1 MSEKTEGTFK
11 IKSKKKL
18 TDQELGAKN
27 REPLVNT
34 PNNVTKVIIPKD
46 PKDAVQTQET
56 NVGDAI
62 VKKQEDTKDSEG
74 VAEEVRPAE
83 EELTSPIQEITEESK
98 KEEQKEVKLDPVV
111 AQPEL
116 PESVTKLVDF
126 MKETG
131 GTMQDYIRLNTNYDD
146 VDRDVLVKEYY
157 KSTKPHLSAEEIDFM
172 IDDSFAFDED
182 IDEERDIRRKKLAY
196 KEEVA
201 KARKFLKDTKDKY
214 YDEIKLNSPRLS
226 ENQQKASD
234 FFNRYKEDQKRNAA
248 NHEKFKANT
257 NQLLNEQFEGF
268 DFNLGDK
275 KFRYG
280 IQNVSQVA
288 EKQSD
293 ISNFI
298 GKFLGKDGMIEDTA
312 GYHKAL
318 YAGAN
323 ADKIA
328 NHFYE
333 QGKADAIRD
342 VVNKSNNTS
351 SVARKAAP
359 TGAAK
364 FGAYT
369 VKSVSGADS
378 SKLKIKKFKNY

>member
-1 MSEKTEGTFK
+1 MSEKTEGSFK
-11 IKSKKKL
+11 IKTKKKL
-18 TDQELGAKN
+18 TEQQIAAKN
-27 REPLVNT
+27 KEPLIDL
-34 PNNVTKVIIPKD
+34 PNNVTTIVIPKEG
-46 PKDAVQTQET
+46 V
-56 NVGDAI
+56 DAI
-62 VKKQEDTKDSEG
+62 QKPSTDEVDVHEAPGDGPTMVEGTSEP
-74 VAEEVRPAE
+74 V
-83 EELTSPIQEITEESK
+83 IKEITEESRP
-98 KEEQKEVKLDPVV
+98 KEKIEIPVV
-111 AQPEL
+111 SQPEL
-116 PESVTKLVDF
+116 PENITKLVDF
-126 MKETG
+126 MQETG
-131 GTMQDYIRLNTNYDD
+131 GTMQDYVRLNTNYDD
-146 VDRDVLVKEYY
+146 IDRDVLVKEYY
-157 KSTKPHLSAEEIDFM
+157 KNTKSHLSADEIEFM
-172 IDDSFAFDED
+172 IEDNFAFDED

-201 KARKFLKDTKDKY
+201 KAREFLESTKEKY
-214 YDEIKLNSPRLS
+214 YDDIKLKSPSLS
-226 ENQQKASD
+226 EDQKKASD
-234 FFNRYKEDQKRNAA
+234 FFNRHKEDQERNVA
-248 NHEKFKANT
+248 NHERFKAST
-257 NQLLNEQFEGF
+257 NQLLNENFEGF
-268 DFNLGDK
+268 DFTLGEK

-280 IQNVSQVA
+280 VQNPSQVA

-298 GKFLGKDGMIEDTA
+298 GKFLGKDGTIEDTA

-323 ADKIA
+323 ADKMA

-351 SVARKAAP
+351 SSARKAAP

-378 SKLKIKKFKNY
+378 SKLKVKKFKNY

>member
-1 MSEKTEGTFK
+1 MNEKTEGSFK
-11 IKSKKKL
+11 IKSRKKMSDK
-18 TDQELGAKN
+18 EIAAKN
-27 REPLVNT
+27 KEPLVDI
-34 PNNVTKVIIPKD
+34 PSNVTKVVIPKE
-46 PKDAVQTQET
+46 KEDAVQEPSTEE
-56 NVGDAI
+56 VDVHESSG
-62 VKKQEDTKDSEG
+62 DSEE
-74 VAEEVRPAE
+74 VVEEVSEPV
-83 EELTSPIQEITEESK
+83 IKEITEESK
-98 KEEQKEVKLDPVV
+98 EQKEEVTPEPVV
-111 AQPEL
+111 AQAEL
-116 PESVTKLVDF
+116 PESVNKLVDF
-126 MKETG
+126 MRETG

-214 YDEIKLNSPRLS
+214 YDEIKLNSPKLS
-226 ENQQKASD
+226 GDQQKASD

-257 NQLLNEQFEGF
+257 NQLLNDEFEGF
-268 DFNLGDK
+268 DFDLGDK

-280 IQNVSQVA
+280 VQNPSQVA
-288 EKQSD
+288 QKQSD

-351 SVARKAAP
+351 SSARKAAP

>member
-27 REPLVNT
+27 KEPLIDA
-34 PNNVTKVIIPKD
+34 PSNVTKVVIPKE
-46 PKDAVQTQET
+46 PKDAVQEPSAKE
-56 NVGDAI
+56 VD
-62 VKKQEDTKDSEG
+62 VHEPSEDSKKM
-74 VAEEVRPAE
+74 VEEVSEPV
-83 EELTSPIQEITEESK
+83 IKEITEESK
-98 KEEQKEVKLDPVV
+98 KEEEIKQEPL
-111 AQPEL
+111 AQQPTL
-116 PESVTKLVDF
+116 PENITKLVSF
-126 MKETG
+126 MEETG

-157 KSTKPHLSAEEIDFM
+157 KNTKSHLTADEIDFM
-172 IDDSFAFDED
+172 LDDKFAFDED

-201 KARKFLKDTKDKY
+201 KARKFLNDTKDKY
-214 YDEIKLNSPRLS
+214 YDEIKLNSPKLS
-226 ENQQKASD
+226 GNQQEASD
-234 FFNRYKEDQKRNAA
+234 FFNRYKEDQKRNAD

-268 DFNLGDK
+268 DFSLGDK

-280 IQNVSQVA
+280 IQNPSQVA

-293 ISNFI
+293 LNNFI
-298 GKFLGKDGMIEDTA
+298 GRFLGEDGTIEDTA

>member
-27 REPLVNT
+27 KEPLVST
-34 PNNVTKVIIPKD
+34 PNNVTKVIIPKE
-46 PKDAVQTQET
+46 PQDAVQKPSTDEVDVHEPSG
-56 NVGDAI
+56 N
-62 VKKQEDTKDSEG
+62 S
-74 VAEEVRPAE
+74 EEVVE
-83 EELTSPIQEITEESK
+83 EVSEPVIKEITEESK
-98 KEEQKEVKLDPVV
+98 KEKEEIKPEPAMQQPV
-111 AQPEL
+111 L
-116 PESVTKLVDF
+116 PENITKLVAF
-126 MKETG
+126 MEETG

-157 KSTKPHLSAEEIDFM
+157 KNTKSHLSADEIDFM
-172 IDDSFAFDED
+172 LDDKFAFDED

-201 KARKFLKDTKDKY
+201 KARKFLNDTKDKY
-214 YDEIKLNSPRLS
+214 YDEIKLNSPKLS
-226 ENQQKASD
+226 ENQQEASD
-234 FFNRYKEDQKRNAA
+234 FFNRYKEDQKRNAN

-268 DFNLGDK
+268 DFSLGDK

-280 IQNVSQVA
+280 IQNPSQVA

-293 ISNFI
+293 LNNFI
-298 GKFLGKDGMIEDTA
+298 GRFLGEDGTIEDTA

>member
-1 MSEKTEGTFK
+1 MSEVKTEGSFK
-11 IKSKKKL
+11 IKSRPKL
-18 TDQELGAKN
+18 TDEQLAAKN
-27 REPLVNT
+27 KEPLIDV
-34 PNNVTKVIIPKD
+34 PSNVTRVVIPKED
-46 PKDAVQTQET
+46 KDAVQEPST
-56 NVGDAI
+56 
-62 VKKQEDTKDSEG
+62 
-74 VAEEVRPAE
+74 EEVDVDKPAGDSAEVVE
-83 EELTSPIQEITEESK
+83 EVSEPVIKEITEESEPK
-98 KEEQKEVKLDPVV
+98 KEVAQPEPVLV
-111 AQPEL
+111 QPEL
-116 PESVTKLVDF
+116 PESVNKLVDF
-126 MKETG
+126 MRDTG
-131 GTMQDYIRLNTNYDD
+131 GTMQDYIRLNTNYDE

-157 KSTKPHLSAEEIDFM
+157 KRTKPHLSADEIDFM

-201 KARKFLKDTKDKY
+201 KARKFLDDTKNKY
-214 YDEIKLNSPRLS
+214 YDEVKLNSPSLS
-226 ENQQKASD
+226 QDQQKASD
-234 FFNRYKEDQKRNAA
+234 FFNRYKEDQERNAA

-257 NQLLNEQFEGF
+257 NQLLNEDFEGF
-268 DFNLGDK
+268 DFDLGDK

-280 IQNVSQVA
+280 VQNASQVA
-288 EKQSD
+288 QKQSD

-351 SVARKAAP
+351 SSARKAAP

>member
-1 MSEKTEGTFK
+1 MSEKTEGSFK
-11 IKSKKKL
+11 IKSRPKL
-18 TDQELGAKN
+18 TDEQLAAKN
-27 REPLVNT
+27 KEPLVDV
-34 PNNVTKVIIPKD
+34 PSNVTKVVIPKED
-46 PKDAVQTQET
+46 KDAVQEPST
-56 NVGDAI
+56 
-62 VKKQEDTKDSEG
+62 
-74 VAEEVRPAE
+74 EEVDVHESSGNSE
-83 EELTSPIQEITEESK
+83 EVVQEVSEPVIKEITEEGK
-98 KEEQKEVKLDPVV
+98 KEEETKEEKITSS
-111 AQPEL
+111 QPQL
-116 PESVTKLVDF
+116 PENITKLVSF
-126 MKETG
+126 MEETG

-157 KSTKPHLSAEEIDFM
+157 KSTKSHLSADEIDFM
-172 IDDSFAFDED
+172 LDDKFAFDED

-201 KARKFLKDTKDKY
+201 KARKFLKETKDKY
-214 YDEIKLNSPRLS
+214 YDEIKLNSPKLS
-226 ENQQKASD
+226 ESQQEASN

-257 NQLLNEQFEGF
+257 KQLLNEQFEGF

-280 IQNVSQVA
+280 VQNVSQVA

-351 SVARKAAP
+351 GVARKAAP
-359 TGAAK
+359 TDAAK

>member
-1 MSEKTEGTFK
+1 MSEVKTEGSFK
-11 IKSKKKL
+11 IQSKPKL
-18 TDQELGAKN
+18 TDEQIAAKN
-27 REPLVNT
+27 KEPLVDI
-34 PNNVTKVIIPKD
+34 PSNVTKVIIPKEGT
-46 PKDAVQTQET
+46 DAVQKSSTDE
-56 NVGDAI
+56 VDVHEASGDGKE
-62 VKKQEDTKDSEG
+62 VVEG
-74 VAEEVRPAE
+74 TPEPV
-83 EELTSPIQEITEESK
+83 IQEITEESK
-98 KEEQKEVKLDPVV
+98 EEERKEVKPEPIV

-146 VDRDVLVKEYY
+146 IDRDVLVKEYY
-157 KSTKPHLSAEEIDFM
+157 KSTKPHLSADEIDFM

-201 KARKFLKDTKDKY
+201 KARKFLNDTKDKY
-214 YDEIKLNSPRLS
+214 YDEIKLNSSSLS
-226 ENQQKASD
+226 PDQQKASD
-234 FFNRYKEDQKRNAA
+234 FFNRYKEDQERNAA

-257 NQLLNEQFEGF
+257 NQLLNEDFEGF
-268 DFNLGDK
+268 DFDLGDK

-280 IQNVSQVA
+280 VQNASQVA
-288 EKQSD
+288 QKQSD

-351 SVARKAAP
+351 SSARKAAP

>member
-1 MSEKTEGTFK
+1 MNEKTEGSFK
-11 IKSKKKL
+11 IKSRPKL
-18 TDQELGAKN
+18 TDEQLAAKN
-27 REPLVNT
+27 KEPLIDV
-34 PNNVTKVIIPKD
+34 PSNVTRVVIPKED
-46 PKDAVQTQET
+46 KDAVQEPSTEQ
-56 NVGDAI
+56 VDVDKPAGDSA
-62 VKKQEDTKDSEG
+62 G
-74 VAEEVRPAE
+74 VVEEVSEPV
-83 EELTSPIQEITEESK
+83 IKEITEESEPK
-98 KEEQKEVKLDPVV
+98 KEVAQPEPVL

-116 PESVTKLVDF
+116 PESVNKLVDF
-126 MKETG
+126 MRDTG
-131 GTMQDYIRLNTNYDD
+131 GTMQDYLRLNTNYDE

-201 KARKFLKDTKDKY
+201 KARKFLDDTKNKY
-214 YDEIKLNSPRLS
+214 YDEVKLNSPSLS
-226 ENQQKASD
+226 PDQQKASD
-234 FFNRYKEDQKRNAA
+234 FFNRYKEDQERNAA

-257 NQLLNEQFEGF
+257 NQLLNEDFEGF

-280 IQNVSQVA
+280 VQNVSQVA

-351 SVARKAAP
+351 SSARKAAP

>member
-1 MSEKTEGTFK
+1 MSEKAEGTFK

-27 REPLVNT
+27 REPLIDI
-34 PNNVTKVIIPKD
+34 PNNVTKVVIPKETTD
-46 PKDAVQTQET
+46 IVQEPSAKEVDAHEPS
-56 NVGDAI
+56 
-62 VKKQEDTKDSEG
+62 KDSK
-74 VAEEVRPAE
+74 EVVQEVSNPV
-83 EELTSPIQEITEESK
+83 IKEITEENK
-98 KEEQKEVKLDPVV
+98 PKDKVEIPVAPKPV
-111 AQPEL
+111 L
-116 PESVTKLVDF
+116 PENITKLVSF
-126 MKETG
+126 MEETG

-157 KSTKPHLSAEEIDFM
+157 KTTKSHLSAEEIDFM

-201 KARKFLKDTKDKY
+201 KARKFLNDTKDKY
-214 YDEIKLNSPRLS
+214 YDEIKLNSPKLS
-226 ENQQKASD
+226 GNQQEASD
-234 FFNRYKEDQKRNAA
+234 FFNRYKEDQERNAN

-268 DFNLGDK
+268 DFSLGDK

-280 IQNVSQVA
+280 IQNPSQVA

-293 ISNFI
+293 LNNFI
-298 GKFLGKDGMIEDTA
+298 GRFLGEDGTIEDTA

-351 SVARKAAP
+351 SAARKAAP

>member
-1 MSEKTEGTFK
+1 MSEKTEGSFK
-11 IKSKKKL
+11 IKSRPKL
-18 TDQELGAKN
+18 TDEQLAAKN
-27 REPLVNT
+27 KEPLVDV
-34 PNNVTKVIIPKD
+34 PSNVTKVVIPKED
-46 PKDAVQTQET
+46 KDAVQEPST
-56 NVGDAI
+56 
-62 VKKQEDTKDSEG
+62 
-74 VAEEVRPAE
+74 EEVDVHESSGNSE
-83 EELTSPIQEITEESK
+83 EVVQEVSEPVIKEITEESK
-98 KEEQKEVKLDPVV
+98 KEEETKEEKITSP
-111 AQPEL
+111 QPQL
-116 PESVTKLVDF
+116 PENITKLVSF
-126 MKETG
+126 MEETG

-157 KSTKPHLSAEEIDFM
+157 KSTKSHLSADEIDFM
-172 IDDSFAFDED
+172 LDDKFAFDED

-201 KARKFLKDTKDKY
+201 KARKFLKETKDKY
-214 YDEIKLNSPRLS
+214 YDEIKLNSPKLS
-226 ENQQKASD
+226 ESQQEASN

-257 NQLLNEQFEGF
+257 KQLLNEKFEGF

-280 IQNVSQVA
+280 VQNPSQIA

-293 ISNFI
+293 LNNFI
-298 GKFLGKDGMIEDTA
+298 GRFLGEDGTIEDTA

-351 SVARKAAP
+351 GVARKAAP
-359 TGAAK
+359 TDAAK

>member
-1 MSEKTEGTFK
+1 MSEKTEGSFK
-11 IKSKKKL
+11 IKSRPKL
-18 TDQELGAKN
+18 TDEQLAAKN
-27 REPLVNT
+27 KEPLVDV
-34 PNNVTKVIIPKD
+34 PSNVTRVVIPKED
-46 PKDAVQTQET
+46 KDAVQEPSADE
-56 NVGDAI
+56 VDVHESSGDSKE
-62 VKKQEDTKDSEG
+62 V
-74 VAEEVRPAE
+74 VEEVSEPV
-83 EELTSPIQEITEESK
+83 IKEITEES
-98 KEEQKEVKLDPVV
+98 EPQKEIAQPGPIA

-116 PESVTKLVDF
+116 PESINKLVDF
-126 MKETG
+126 MRETG
-131 GTMQDYIRLNTNYDD
+131 GTMQDYMRLSTNYDD

-157 KSTKPHLSAEEIDFM
+157 KNTKPHLSAEEIDFM

-201 KARKFLKDTKDKY
+201 KARKFLNDTKDKY
-214 YDEIKLNSPRLS
+214 YDEIKLNSPSLS
-226 ENQQKASD
+226 EDQQKASD
-234 FFNRYKEDQKRNAA
+234 FFNRYKEDQERNAA

-257 NQLLNEQFEGF
+257 SQLLNEQFEGF

-280 IQNVSQVA
+280 VQNVSQVA

-342 VVNKSNNTS
+342 VVSKSNNTS
-351 SVARKAAP
+351 SYARKAAP

>member
-1 MSEKTEGTFK
+1 MNEKTEGSFK
-11 IKSKKKL
+11 IKSRPKL
-18 TDQELGAKN
+18 TDEQLAAKN
-27 REPLVNT
+27 KEPLIDV
-34 PNNVTKVIIPKD
+34 PSNVTRVVIPKED
-46 PKDAVQTQET
+46 KDAIQEPST
-56 NVGDAI
+56 
-62 VKKQEDTKDSEG
+62 
-74 VAEEVRPAE
+74 EEVDVDKPAGDSTEVVE
-83 EELTSPIQEITEESK
+83 EVSEPVIKEITEESEPK
-98 KEEQKEVKLDPVV
+98 KEVAQPEPVL

-116 PESVTKLVDF
+116 PESVNKLVDF
-126 MKETG
+126 MRDTG
-131 GTMQDYIRLNTNYDD
+131 GTMQDYIRLNTNYDE

-201 KARKFLKDTKDKY
+201 KARKFLDDTKDKY
-214 YDEIKLNSPRLS
+214 YDEIKLNSSSLS
-226 ENQQKASD
+226 PDQQKASD
-234 FFNRYKEDQKRNAA
+234 FFNRYKEDQERNAA

-257 NQLLNEQFEGF
+257 NQLLNEDFEGF

-280 IQNVSQVA
+280 VQNASQVA
-288 EKQSD
+288 QKQSD

-351 SVARKAAP
+351 SSARKAAP

>member
-1 MSEKTEGTFK
+1 
-11 IKSKKKL
+11 
-18 TDQELGAKN
+18 
-27 REPLVNT
+27 
-34 PNNVTKVIIPKD
+34 
-46 PKDAVQTQET
+46 
-56 NVGDAI
+56 
-62 VKKQEDTKDSEG
+62 
-74 VAEEVRPAE
+74 
-83 EELTSPIQEITEESK
+83 
-98 KEEQKEVKLDPVV
+98 
-111 AQPEL
+111 
-116 PESVTKLVDF
+116 

-146 VDRDVLVKEYY
+146 IDRDVLVKEYY
-157 KSTKPHLSAEEIDFM
+157 KSTKPHLSADEIDFM

-201 KARKFLKDTKDKY
+201 KARKFLNDTKDKY
-214 YDEIKLNSPRLS
+214 YDEIKLNSPSLS
-226 ENQQKASD
+226 QDQQKASD
-234 FFNRYKEDQKRNAA
+234 FFNRYKEDQERNLA

-257 NQLLNEQFEGF
+257 NQLLNQDFEGF

-280 IQNVSQVA
+280 VQNPSQVA

-298 GKFLGKDGMIEDTA
+298 GKFLGKDGTIEDTA

-351 SVARKAAP
+351 STARKAAP
-359 TGAAK
+359 MDSAR
-364 FGAYT
+364 FGAYK

-378 SKLKIKKFKNY
+378 SKLKIKKFKN

>member
-1 MSEKTEGTFK
+1 MSEVKTEGSFK
-11 IKSKKKL
+11 IQSKPKL
-18 TDQELGAKN
+18 TDEQIAAKN
-27 REPLVNT
+27 KEPLVDI
-34 PNNVTKVIIPKD
+34 PSNVTKVIIPKEGT
-46 PKDAVQTQET
+46 DAVQKSSTDE
-56 NVGDAI
+56 VDVHEASGDGKE
-62 VKKQEDTKDSEG
+62 VVEG
-74 VAEEVRPAE
+74 TPEPV
-83 EELTSPIQEITEESK
+83 IQEITEESK
-98 KEEQKEVKLDPVV
+98 EEERKEVKPEPIV

-146 VDRDVLVKEYY
+146 IDRDVLVKEYY
-157 KSTKPHLSAEEIDFM
+157 KSTKPHLSADEIDFM

-201 KARKFLKDTKDKY
+201 KARKFLNDTKDKY
-214 YDEIKLNSPRLS
+214 YDEIKLNSPSLS
-226 ENQQKASD
+226 QDQQKASD
-234 FFNRYKEDQKRNAA
+234 FFNRYKEDQERNLA

-257 NQLLNEQFEGF
+257 NQLLNQDFEGF

-280 IQNVSQVA
+280 VQNPSQVA

-298 GKFLGKDGMIEDTA
+298 GKFLGKDGTIEDTA

-351 SVARKAAP
+351 STARKAAP
-359 TGAAK
+359 MDSAR
-364 FGAYT
+364 FGAYK

-378 SKLKIKKFKNY
+378 SKLKIKKFKN